1 MSEVAL
7 CRHSAQ
13 LFGCKPIKIQFS
25 PSMSHSI
32 PFLTD
37 YVDRNIFLVKLLLE
51 SNYSKL
57 SHGSVPKLLV
67 GANNFHLQHMEKKKT
82 SDPITLSSNF
92 SLKCLPAVH
101 RSLMIF
107 FFFFN
112 EWPRINISLIFF
124 PLLSISSSFWSKAS
138 HWDFKPSVIPSTPT
152 ESLDCTW

>member
-67 GANNFHLQHMEKKKT
+67 GANNFHLQHMEKKKDLGPNYSQLQLFT
-82 SDPITLSSNF
+82 Q
-92 SLKCLPAVH
+92 V
-101 RSLMIF
+101 
-107 FFFFN
+107 
-112 EWPRINISLIFF
+112 
-124 PLLSISSSFWSKAS
+124 SSSCSQKLN
-138 HWDFKPSVIPSTPT
+138 DFFLMSDH
-152 ESLDCTW
+152 E